1 MPDMD
6 RISPLPPFGART
18 CCCLPAAALSRGF
31 SGPQRRIQSIFQSFF
46 WGRGWLPGKPHC
58 CPRAARRPGAP
69 SGISQISA
77 DFWKP
82 LPAGRKLL
90 SSRSGLFVFHP
101 DRNKLLCNIQEVTFI
116 RLDSIYKIK
125 SMEKQILVLDGKCW
139 H

>member
-1 MPDMD
+1 MD

-46 WGRGWLPGKPHC
+46 GGEGGCQGSLTAVPEQQGDQEPPPAFPRSAQTFGSPYLLGRNFEFKV
-58 CPRAARRPGAP
+58 R
-69 SGISQISA
+69 
-77 DFWKP
+77 
-82 LPAGRKLL
+82 
-90 SSRSGLFVFHP
+90 FVFHP

-125 SMEKQILVLDGKCW
+125 SMEKQILALDGKCW

>member
-46 WGRGWLPGKPHC
+46 GERV
-58 CPRAARRPGAP
+58 AAREASLLSQSSKETRSPLRHFPDQHRLLEAP
-69 SGISQISA
+69 TC
-77 DFWKP
+77 WEET
-82 LPAGRKLL
+82 L

-125 SMEKQILVLDGKCW
+125 SMEKQILALDGKCW